1 MNDDMD
7 DLDRAIFAL
16 PLETPPRGL
25 REAILRA
32 TVYAEAIAPTAFG
45 RWEIAGIGG
54 ALALALWFVIL
65 TVADRSLA
73 ATFSAGVYDIARAFT
88 DPTTLAWLATGGSIA
103 VVASFV
109 GGGMLRLPVRIK
121 RS

>member
-16 PLETPPRGL
+16 PLEAPPAGL

-32 TVYAEAIAPTAFG
+32 TVYAESIVPAAFG

-54 ALALALWFVIL
+54 ALALAAWFVLLAI
-65 TVADRSLA
+65 ADRDFA
-73 ATFSAGVYDIARAFT
+73 ATFSAGAYALARAFA
-88 DPTTLAWLATGGSIA
+88 DPATLAWLATGGSIA
-103 VVASFV
+103 VLATFI
-109 GGGMLRLPVRIK
+109 GGGTLRLPVRTK